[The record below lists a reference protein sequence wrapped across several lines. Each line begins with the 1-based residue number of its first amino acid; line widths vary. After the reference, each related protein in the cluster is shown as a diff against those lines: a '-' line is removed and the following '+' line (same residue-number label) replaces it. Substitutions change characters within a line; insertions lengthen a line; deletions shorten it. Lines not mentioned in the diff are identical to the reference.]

1 MGAELRLNSL
11 YEKNIPFQLY
21 AEHRNGLSLSELA
34 CLVSRPVYWVQ
45 EQIEAARLCLEH
57 QVLLDFE
64 VPDSVC
70 SDRVWQQQ
78 IWD

>member
-1 MGAELRLNSL
+1 MGAEVRLNSL

-21 AEHRNGLSLSELA
+21 AEYRNGLSISELA
-34 CLVSRPVYWVQ
+34 CLVSRPTHWVQ

-57 QVLLDFE
+57 QVHLDLSR
-64 VPDSVC
+64 PTPAC
-70 SDRVWQQQ
+70 SDKVWQQQ